1 MPNHVTNMVLS
12 SPEVIAQLL
21 DEQDRPDFTQV
32 CPYPETLVDNGRS
45 INMTI
50 ESMVADAR
58 GSLKTLKERR
68 QDFET
73 CMKIAGRDATVGD
86 LAEFDAMALSLMK
99 SGFRHQRDWNLGIWS
114 TKWNAYNHDDGRSG
128 EDCLVFDTAW
138 SAPDGVLRELSANNV
153 ETPILAM
160 FADEDLGRNCGI
172 YIYLG
177 GNIIYDQCAEIDEWG
192 VGKIQDRWNEFALEL
207 KKYDYDEEDMDEL
220 RQVSVMHKVFRD
232 KKPIGRLT
240 PQAMKL
246 AGLENWERQCSG
258 FLTSL
263 FNSVCA
269 GYTGVSINYN
279 RGKVG
284 IFSRDHE
291 TEKQSS
297 GFMSSNS
304 QYHEDKFVYVAD
316 RAIVELDETVIGEVF
331 GELNNGVNY
340 TTDMKLL
347 QLLQYCGDE
356 GKNLARILGVMV
368 NFHTL
373 VNALKDQHSV
383 LYTKDGLTKVL
394 EWVDEN
400 RSVEMNLELDLLRKF
415 VAGDVSFAAWA
426 EKAVLPKP
434 SLIPS
439 AVLEGTYFEDD
450 SGCSGYRQVRSFKTM
465 CMLYQYKDIMTCDM
479 VSAKYT
485 DSADGRAYTILHGKF
500 KTMTHVGLTGG
511 FSGL

>member
-32 CPYPETLVDNGRS
+32 CPYPEKLKFDYNG
-45 INMTI
+45 INCLMEDTVRRALPLLAQGKEVNVGEMLKGTDI
-50 ESMVADAR
+50 DLELDDEKR
-58 GSLKTLKERR
+58 G
-68 QDFET
+68 QFEAMLNNLIT
-73 CMKIAGRDATVGD
+73 C
-86 LAEFDAMALSLMK
+86 
-99 SGFRHQRDWNLGIWS
+99 GFRTERDWNLGIWS
-114 TKWNAYNHDDGRSG
+114 TKWNAYEYDESRSG
-128 EDCLVFDTAW
+128 KDRLVFDTAW
-138 SAPDGVLRELSANNV
+138 SAPDNLLRELSANNV
-153 ETPILAM
+153 ETPIVAM

-172 YIYLG
+172 YVYLG
-177 GNIIYDQCAEIDEWG
+177 GNVIYDQCAEVDKWS

-207 KKYDYDEEDMDEL
+207 KNYNYDEESMNEL
-220 RQVSVMHKVFRD
+220 RQVSIMHKVFRD

-246 AGLENWERQCSG
+246 AGLKNWERQCSG

-279 RGKVG
+279 CGKVG

-291 TEKQSS
+291 TEKKSS
-297 GFMSSNS
+297 GFLTSSS

-316 RAIVELDETVIGEVF
+316 RAIVELDEAVIGEVF
-331 GELNNGVNY
+331 GELDSGANY

-356 GKNLARILGVMV
+356 GKNLARILGVLA

-373 VNALKDQHSV
+373 LLVLKDPHCA
-383 LYTKDGLTKVL
+383 LYTQDGLTKIT
-394 EWVDEN
+394 EWVEQN

-415 VAGDVSFAAWA
+415 VAGDVSFAAWT

-434 SLIPS
+434 SLIP
-439 AVLEGTYFEDD
+439 ATVLEGAYFDD
-450 SGCSGYRQVRSFKTM
+450 TVGCSGYMQVRAFKTM

-500 KTMTHVGLTGG
+500 KTMTNVGLTGG